1 VLALL
6 SYISKDIVTDHVK
19 GLHDSIE
26 KAEANFDKESSR
38 SQLYIQALTIQQELE
53 TIKIQNDPNIKLPK
67 EDLSGY
73 ITLAIAQTRG
83 VESHV
88 DEQFESL
95 SHLVDA
101 LPDIQSK
108 TQLRHMVDEAK
119 RNIDQAK
126 KSGQG
131 ALKVTTDDD
140 KLHYIKIRIAEILEL
155 FQGIQIVLIS
165 DLALKEARRIEN
177 VYELRI
183 KLCTWL
189 TYALGLSSLLLGLFA
204 ASRGWKK
211 SEAA

>member
-1 VLALL
+1 
-6 SYISKDIVTDHVK
+6 
-19 GLHDSIE
+19 
-26 KAEANFDKESSR
+26 
-38 SQLYIQALTIQQELE
+38 
-53 TIKIQNDPNIKLPK
+53 
-67 EDLSGY
+67 
-73 ITLAIAQTRG
+73 
-83 VESHV
+83 
-88 DEQFESL
+88 
-95 SHLVDA
+95 VDA